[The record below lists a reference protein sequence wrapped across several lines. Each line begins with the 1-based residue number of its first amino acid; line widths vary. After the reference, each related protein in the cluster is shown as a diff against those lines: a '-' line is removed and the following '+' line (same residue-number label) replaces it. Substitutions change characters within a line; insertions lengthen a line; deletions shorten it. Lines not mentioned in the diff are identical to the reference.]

1 MLLPP
6 PELYTCLPCTIT
18 VGPVNDKKRRTRRTP
33 SLPPSLPPPLLLPG
47 LLEEEEA
54 AAAAEERLIWDWG
67 EGGREG
73 GREGGVVSYLEVEI
87 EVLGAQGGKALHVTL
102 W

>member
-1 MLLPP
+1 
-6 PELYTCLPCTIT
+6 
-18 VGPVNDKKRRTRRTP
+18 
-33 SLPPSLPPPLLLPG
+33 
-47 LLEEEEA
+47 LEEEEA